1 MKSFKQAAGNRVKA
15 TTANT
20 ENDMNDHK
28 EDADDNDDDDRNRNN
43 RVPESKAKLYDL
55 LYKILNEQATIGKAW
70 QIVHSIIRH
79 EQTRQWY
86 IHTVR
91 GVCVP
96 YVCHLGDVHH

>member
-55 LYKILNEQATIGKAW
+55 LYKILNEQK
-70 QIVHSIIRH
+70 
-79 EQTRQWY
+79 
-86 IHTVR
+86 
-91 GVCVP
+91 
-96 YVCHLGDVHH
+96 